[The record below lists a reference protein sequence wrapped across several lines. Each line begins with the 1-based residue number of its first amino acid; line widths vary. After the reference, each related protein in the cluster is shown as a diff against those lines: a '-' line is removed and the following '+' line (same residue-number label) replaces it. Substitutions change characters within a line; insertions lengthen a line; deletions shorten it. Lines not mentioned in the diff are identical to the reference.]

1 MFVKFFILS
10 FFYFAPVDLL
20 PTSISTDV
28 ESDAPESESIRTP
41 LIAEDRFQ
49 EIDSGNAGDAE
60 NEGKNV
66 FRFFIL
72 NFLYFYYQL
81 MSISFS

>member
-10 FFYFAPVDLL
+10 FFYLAPVDLL

-28 ESDAPESESIRTP
+28 ESDGPETGFIQTP

-49 EIDSGNAGDAE
+49 EIDSENAEVAE
-60 NEGKNV
+60 NEGINL

-72 NFLYFYYQL
+72 NIYYQL